1 MSDPRKKPSARPP
14 REEAV
19 QAEENAVF
27 GRNPVLELLKSD
39 KAVEKIFVQSGERE
53 GSVKM
58 IVALAAQ
65 RKIPVLDAS
74 RKKLDFLSGNA
85 NHQGV
90 VALASGVEYVEPED
104 ILAIARERGEKP
116 FVVLADGISDPHNLG
131 ALIRCCE
138 GAGVH
143 GVIIPK
149 RRAACV
155 TAVAVK
161 SSAGAVEHMAICRVN
176 NLSDAVDKLKEQGL
190 WIFACEAGGESY
202 ERLDFDLPLAVVMG
216 GEETGVSRLVKEKSD
231 FVISLPMKGRV
242 NSLNVSCA
250 AAVVLYRVLLQR
262 G

>member
-1 MSDPRKKPSARPP
+1 MTDQRRRNETH
-14 REEAV
+14 REEA
-19 QAEENAVF
+19 QPRENAVF
-27 GRNPVLELLKSD
+27 GRNPVLELLKSE
-39 KAVEKIFVQSGERE
+39 KTVEKIFVQSGERE
-53 GSVKM
+53 GSIKM
-58 IVALAAQ
+58 IVALAATK
-65 RKIPVLDAS
+65 KIPVLDAS

-90 VALASGVEYVEPED
+90 VALSSGVEYVELED

-143 GVIIPK
+143 GVVIPK

-155 TAVAVK
+155 TAAAVK
-161 SSAGAVEHMAICRVN
+161 ASAGAVEHMALCKVS
-176 NLSDAVDKLKEQGL
+176 NLADAVEKLKEKGL

-202 ERLDFDLPLAVVMG
+202 DRVDLDLPLAVVMG
-216 GEETGVSRLVKEKSD
+216 GEETGVSRLIKEKSD
-231 FVISLPMKGRV
+231 FVISLPMKGKV

-250 AAVVLYRVLLQR
+250 AAVILYRVLLER
-262 G
+262 SGR

>member
-1 MSDPRKKPSARPP
+1 MAEQRKNDRLRRPTDLP
-14 REEAV
+14 
-19 QAEENAVF
+19 QDNAVF
-27 GRNPVLELLKSD
+27 GRNPVMELLKGD
-39 KAVEKIFVQSGERE
+39 KSVEKVFVQSGERE
-53 GSVKM
+53 GSIKR

-74 RKKLDFLSGNA
+74 RRKLDDLSGNA

-90 VALASGVEYVEPED
+90 VALASGVEYVSLDD
-104 ILAIARERGEKP
+104 ILAIAEKRGEKP
-116 FVVLADGISDPHNLG
+116 FVVLADSILDPHNLG

-143 GVIIPK
+143 GVVIPK

-155 TAVAVK
+155 TAAAIK
-161 SSAGAVEHMAICRVN
+161 ASAGAVEHMALCRVN
-176 NLSDAVDKLKEQGL
+176 NLADAVDKLKEKGL

-202 ERLDFDLPLAVVMG
+202 DRVDLDLPLAVVMG

-231 FVISLPMKGRV
+231 FVISLPMKGKV

-250 AAVVLYRVLLQR
+250 AAVVLYRVLLER
-262 G
+262 SGR

>member
-1 MSDPRKKPSARPP
+1 MSEQKRRAPLRSVA
-14 REEAV
+14 EERVTAD
-19 QAEENAVF
+19 ENAVF
-27 GRNPVLELLKSD
+27 GRNPVLELLKSE
-39 KAVEKIFVQSGERE
+39 KTVEKIFVQSGERE
-53 GSVKM
+53 GSVKL

-90 VALASGVEYVEPED
+90 VALASGVSYVEIED
-104 ILAIARERGEKP
+104 ILAIARQRGEKP

-155 TAVAVK
+155 TAAAVK

-176 NLSDAVDKLKEQGL
+176 NLADAVEKLKEEGL
-190 WIFACEAGGESY
+190 WIFACEAGGQAY
-202 ERLDFDLPLAVVMG
+202 DKVDFDLPLAVVMG
-216 GEETGVSRLVKEKSD
+216 GEETGVSRLIKDKSD
-231 FVISLPMKGRV
+231 FVISLPMKGKV

-250 AAVVLYRVLLQR
+250 AAVILYRILLQR